1 MLLRRALMP
10 PVSAQTQPGNSRFP
24 TGHGQTR
31 RHLPTM
37 ARRTA
42 ARGSLPGSPGGE
54 AKEPEDWRFFPRAPD
69 FFFLSLSMDG
79 DNERG
84 SGPDLPAKS
93 FSLME
98 LEAATGGWD
107 RSNILGEGGFATV
120 FAGVLSLE
128 GKVAIKKCRMPKDP
142 RERAFAETSMCAELK
157 TMSRYS
163 HQNLLALIGS
173 FVDKHSTSYVLV
185 YELCENGSLLDRL
198 GCRDHMQ
205 RSVPALSEEQRLV
218 IALGVCRALEYL
230 HVFGVPP
237 VVHRDVKT
245 ANILLDQQLHGK
257 LADFGTV
264 RQDTPEGNSTHVK
277 TETVIGTKCYMPL
290 EYLQGGEISPKTD
303 SFAYGIV
310 LCELLTGLNPM
321 EMPLQVAVE
330 DALDLD
336 IRTILDTKTNW
347 DKELA
352 HKLAEIAIR
361 CTAARKIKRA
371 TVSEVL
377 PNLERLLNPSYM
389 PTLAVGRSYYDP
401 NTGKLVQGVEADG
414 KEGAGKKPAR
424 ISRVV
429 ASGAVEGEG
438 GDLESQLDEQLD
450 EPLLSK
456 QALGFIDDESSTN
469 AADTFYSSN
478 KRRWLVLLFAAL
490 VIVAVIVG
498 TLYRRHRRSAGPC
511 VGLSRALNAADC
523 TAWNHVQVS
532 LYFTQ
537 ASPPACSATRYITD
551 PCACKDVIMCDGSSI
566 IGINLTNRS
575 LAFDANADASL
586 SHLHGLQY
594 LSVDYNSLTGPFPSW
609 VDRLTRLKNLSL
621 GHNMLSGNI
630 SEVAKAVSLQSLYMG
645 VNQFTGS
652 IDPVKSLT
660 LINHLSLNDNQFNGT
675 IDPITGLTLLQHV
688 DLGGNQLHGTID
700 PIKGLA
706 SLQGCFLGKNQ
717 FSGSTDAVANMTSLE
732 NLDLSRNSLQGT
744 LEALEGL
751 TILTHLD
758 LQSNRFH
765 GNISAVKQLAKL
777 QFINLR
783 DNPLTGTIDALE
795 ALTSLQFLVLR
806 GCQFSGTL
814 TAVKHLTLLE
824 NIYIAD
830 NRFTGTISAVQDLT
844 SLTYLALEGN
854 HFTGPIAPIK
864 LLTSLDFLRVDG
876 GNKFTGTLDAIS
888 ELTNATYINLAS
900 QQLTGSIPSSI
911 GQLTQLGYLDLQNND
926 VTGTIPT
933 AIGQLTQLGYLDLR
947 YNDLTG
953 TIPTAM
959 GRLEKLTTLSLSNNL
974 QLAGFI
980 ECLKGLTQLTHLDLG
995 RCKLNGSI
1003 HAVAKLTSLE
1013 YLKLHTNHFTGP
1025 ITAIQE
1031 LTKLNTLV
1039 LNYPGAYHN
1048 DFSGTVPTGPINWT
1062 TIGNCD
1068 IEGNHFVKPLPAGAS
1083 SHCKATGD
1091 HLACNGT
1098 SAKLDDVDC
1107 AAWQRFTRDPLYM
1120 KWAEGKCGPKVHTDP
1135 CSCAFH
1141 AKVVCTNDRITELDM
1156 GEQGMPSGGI
1166 PVALMDLTGLT
1177 FLSLPGNRL
1186 YGSIPSTIGQ
1196 LTKITFL
1203 QLYGSYLG
1211 GSIPSTIGKLTRLT
1225 SLNLRSNQFTGS
1237 VPTELKQLKQLTSLV
1252 LDHNNLVG
1260 PLPPFNFAQYTA
1272 CCRMQG
1278 VPFTCPLPAGAGTCV
1293 GGGVSCGGKLPPPTC
1308 IPPCNAS
1315 SWEELTKG
1323 VAACVTP
1330 ICYFVLPK
1338 GFTTPS
1344 TGFKAII
1351 IGDHGKGGH
1360 DADGDS
1366 KDPVHI
1372 SIDGKGVAVIDA
1384 HGLDRMFSVHRGST
1398 LSLTGA
1404 TLQNGKDGLAGGAI
1418 WVEGHLDATSC
1429 SFKNN
1434 AAETNSGG
1442 PGS

>member
-1 MLLRRALMP
+1 
-10 PVSAQTQPGNSRFP
+10 
-24 TGHGQTR
+24 
-31 RHLPTM
+31 
-37 ARRTA
+37 
-42 ARGSLPGSPGGE
+42 
-54 AKEPEDWRFFPRAPD
+54 
-69 FFFLSLSMDG
+69 MDG
-79 DNERG
+79 NNERG

-93 FSLME
+93 FSLVE

-142 RERAFAETSMCAELK
+142 RERAFAEKSMCAELK

-173 FVDKHSTSYVLV
+173 FVDEHSTSYVLV

-198 GCRDHMQ
+198 GCRDHKQ

-245 ANILLDQQLHGK
+245 ANILLDQHLHGK

-303 SFAYGIV
+303 AFAYGIV

-352 HKLAEIAIR
+352 RKLAEIAIR

-414 KEGAGKKPAR
+414 KEGAGKKLAR

-429 ASGAVEGEG
+429 ASGAEEGEG

-469 AADTFYSSN
+469 AADSFYTSN

-490 VIVAVIVG
+490 VIVAVVVG
-498 TLYRRHRRSAGPC
+498 TLHRRHRRSAGRC
-511 VGLSRALNAADC
+511 VGLSRALNGDDC

-537 ASPPACSATRYITD
+537 ASPPACGETRYITD
-551 PCACKDVIMCDGSSI
+551 PCACKGVIMCDGSSI

-586 SHLHGLQY
+586 SHLRGLQY

-630 SEVAKAVSLQSLYMG
+630 SEVAKAASLQSLDMG

-660 LINHLSLNDNQFNGT
+660 SVTFLGLNGNDFNNTIGAISALTSLRYLDLSYNRQLNGS
-675 IDPITGLTLLQHV
+675 IDPLKTLTSLRHILLT
-688 DLGGNQLHGTID
+688 GNQLHGTLDPLKSLTSLERLFLGYNQFNGSID
-700 PIKGLA
+700 PIAGL
-706 SLQGCFLGKNQ
+706 
-717 FSGSTDAVANMTSLE
+717 TSLWY
-732 NLDLSRNSLQGT
+732 LDLQFNEFHGT
-744 LEALEGL
+744 LEALNGL

-758 LQSNRFH
+758 LRSNRFH

-777 QFINLR
+777 QFLSLR
-783 DNPLTGTIDALE
+783 ENPFTGTIDALE
-795 ALTSLQFLVLR
+795 ALTSLQSLLLL

-814 TAVKHLTLLE
+814 TAVKQLILLE
-824 NIYIAD
+824 ILYITD
-830 NRFTGTISAVQDLT
+830 NRFTGTISAVEDLT
-844 SLTYLALEGN
+844 SLTYLALNGN

-864 LLTSLDFLRVDG
+864 RLTSLDFLRVDG

-888 ELTNATYINLAS
+888 ELTKVTYINLGS
-900 QQLTGSIPSSI
+900 QELTGSIPSSI
-911 GQLTQLGYLDLQNND
+911 GQLTQL
-926 VTGTIPT
+926 
-933 AIGQLTQLGYLDLR
+933 AKLDLR
-947 YNDLTG
+947 YNALTG
-953 TIPTAM
+953 TIPMAI
-959 GRLEKLTTLSLSNNL
+959 GRLEKLTTLCLSNNL
-974 QLAGFI
+974 QLAGPI

-995 RCKLNGSI
+995 RCKLNGTI

-1031 LTKLNTLV
+1031 LIKLNTLV

-1091 HLACNGT
+1091 HLACNGA
-1098 SAKLDDVDC
+1098 SAELDDVDC

-1120 KWAEGKCGPKVHTDP
+1120 KWAEGKCGANVHTDP
-1135 CSCAFH
+1135 CSCAFNT
-1141 AKVVCTNDRITELDM
+1141 KVVCTNGRITKLDM

-1177 FLSLPGNRL
+1177 MLSLPGNRL
-1186 YGSIPSTIGQ
+1186 DGSIPSTIGQ

-1203 QLYGSYLG
+1203 YLYGSYLG
-1211 GSIPSTIGKLTRLT
+1211 GSIPSTIGKLTGLT
-1225 SLNLRSNQFTGS
+1225 ALNLRSNQFTGS
-1237 VPTELKQLKQLTSLV
+1237 VPTELKQLKQLTNFI

-1278 VPFTCPLPAGAGTCV
+1278 VSFTCPLPAGAGTCV

-1308 IPPCNAS
+1308 IPPSNAS

-1360 DADGDS
+1360 DDDGDS

-1384 HGLDRMFSVHRGST
+1384 HG
-1398 LSLTGA
+1398 
-1404 TLQNGKDGLAGGAI
+1404 K
-1418 WVEGHLDATSC
+1418 
-1429 SFKNN
+1429 
-1434 AAETNSGG
+1434 
-1442 PGS
+1442 